1 MCLAWACITPAI
13 HTNSKVVTV
22 EDLIKS
28 EVLQIRISLVQKE
41 WLAEAAR
48 IVSAER
54 GEAYDLSTLAREFIV
69 AGAETVRARGVQ
81 QAA

>member
-1 MCLAWACITPAI
+1 M
-13 HTNSKVVTV
+13 

-69 AGAETVRARGVQ
+69 AGAETVRARGEEK
-81 QAA
+81 AA